1 MSKKVLLIT
10 PPYHCGVLESAGT
23 WMPLGMV
30 YVAGGLQKAGYE
42 VRIYDA
48 MSKFHTHDD
57 IRRHIE
63 AYSPDA
69 VGTAAYTSS
78 LYEAARV
85 LCTAKDVN
93 PDIVTFLGGIHP
105 TFCWEEILQKEG
117 NTVDFIVRGEGE
129 ITTTE
134 LLDHVFQGKDMDVP
148 GIAFARNGSIKC
160 TKDRPLIT
168 DLDSLPAAWD
178 LIEWKDY
185 SFKTKKNSTLAV
197 VSSSRGCTQRCT
209 FCSQR
214 LFWRQKWR
222 ARSPG
227 NFVSELEH
235 LNSTYGVDVAMIAD
249 ETPTYDRERW
259 EKILDLL
266 IERDLDIEILME
278 TRVDDILRDRDI
290 MDKYKEAGILH
301 IYVGAESAS
310 QDTLDRYQKNL
321 KIEESKEAIDLINS
335 RGIISETSFV
345 LGMPE
350 ETPGSIDAAVKLAKY
365 YNPDL
370 AFFLAI
376 APWPYSDIYPELAP
390 YIEEFDYS
398 KYNLV
403 EPIVRPINMTREEL
417 NMHLLRAFREFYMDK
432 LERIDEMSEFKK
444 NYMIEVTRLLIN
456 DSYLS
461 NQMKGEMPQK
471 VKQFIEKYLPGIRD
485 SAKAS
490 VVPELRSV

>member
-30 YVAGGLQKAGYE
+30 YVAGCLQNAGYN
-42 VRIYDA
+42 VKIYDA
-48 MSKFHTHDD
+48 MSKFHTFDD
-57 IRRHIE
+57 IKNRIE
-63 AYSPDA
+63 NFKPDA

-78 LYEAARV
+78 LYEAVKV
-85 LCTAKDVN
+85 LKIAKEVN
-93 PDIVTFLGGIHP
+93 PEIITFLGGIHP
-105 TFCWEEILQKEG
+105 TFCWEDILEKE
-117 NTVDFIVRGEGE
+117 NSTVDYIIRGEGE
-129 ITTTE
+129 VTTTE
-134 LLDHVFQGKDMDVP
+134 LLDNVFAGVEPDVP
-148 GIAFARNGSIKC
+148 GIAFVKDGGIVC
-160 TKDRPLIT
+160 TKDRPLIN
-168 DLDSLPAAWD
+168 DLDAIPAAWD
-178 LIEWKDY
+178 LVEWDEY

-197 VSSSRGCTQRCT
+197 VSSSRGCTQKCT

-222 ARSPG
+222 ARTPE
-227 NFVSELEH
+227 NFVAELEY

-249 ETPTYDRERW
+249 ETPTFDRGRW

-266 IERDLDIEILME
+266 IDKNLDLEILME

-290 MDKYKEAGILH
+290 MNKYVKAGILH
-301 IYVGAESAS
+301 IYVGAEAAS

-321 KIEESKEAIDLINS
+321 KIEESKEAIDLINDA
-335 RGIISETSFV
+335 GIISETSFV
-345 LGMPE
+345 LGMPD
-350 ETPGSIDAAVKLAKY
+350 ETPGSIKAAQKLARY

-376 APWPYSDIYPELAP
+376 APWPYSDIYPELEP

-398 KYNLV
+398 KYNLI
-403 EPIVRPINMTREEL
+403 EPIVKPINMTRKEL
-417 NMHLLRAFREFYMDK
+417 NTSLLGAFREFYMEK

-461 NQMKGEMPQK
+461 SQMKGEMPVK
-471 VKQFIEKYLPGIRD
+471 VKAFIEKYINNIRKSD
-485 SAKAS
+485 
-490 VVPELRSV
+490 